1 MLPNSF
7 DGPNGWGESLYRAAY
22 RLMFHSRRLEERLL
36 ELFQKG
42 YVKGTVASGMGN
54 EATAVGMSMPLRP
67 GRDVVSLLHR
77 DFGAHLLLGSTPYQL
92 LCQYLANADSPTH
105 ACEGN
110 VHHGDAA
117 SRRFPMISHLGKMLS
132 LVVGGTWAA
141 RRNGEQVFGLA
152 VIGDG
157 GTSTGE
163 FHESLN
169 IASVHKVPVLFLIEN
184 NHYAFSTPTSVQYNC
199 RRHSDRAMGYGIAG
213 RTIDGTDPWTVYST
227 VCDVLDAMQESSLPV
242 LLECET
248 LRLCGHA
255 AYDKALYIPA
265 ELMERWRK
273 DDPVLQTRRRLVEV
287 CGLAE
292 SSIAG
297 IEEAIETEVRD
308 VVARALAIGR
318 PRAPRQLA
326 STCRGGTISRKRR
339 NDGVDSFPPAISTV
353 IKAFPG
359 EGVRTATPST
369 WPSTISWR
377 TSRWPF
383 LPAWTWAFM
392 VPHSR
397 PART

>member
-1 MLPNSF
+1 MRSGPAAEGWSPGLPKIRGPCPSAVKPEDAAELVRWPHRLGRESF
-7 DGPNGWGESLYRAAY
+7 YRVAY
-22 RLMFHSRRLEERLL
+22 PLMFLSRRLEERLL

-42 YVKGTVASGMGN
+42 YVKGTVTSSTGN
-54 EATAVGMSMPLRP
+54 EATAIGMSMPLRP
-67 GRDVVSLLHR
+67 GRDVLSLLHR
-77 DFGAHLLLGSTPYQL
+77 DFAAHLLLGATPYQL

-117 SRRFPMISHLGKMLS
+117 ARRFPMISHLGKMLS
-132 LVVGGTWAA
+132 VVVGGTWAA
-141 RRNGEQVFGLA
+141 RRKGEQVFGLA

-199 RRHSDRAMGYGIAG
+199 RRLSDRAVGYGISG

-227 VCDVLDAMQESSLPV
+227 VCEAIDAMEESSLPV
-242 LLECET
+242 LLECDT

-255 AYDKALYIPA
+255 AYDKGLYVPA

-273 DDPVLQTRRRLVEV
+273 DDPLVRTRRRLAEV

-292 SSIAG
+292 PSIAG
-297 IEEAIETEVRD
+297 IEEAVETEIRD
-308 VVARALAIGR
+308 AVTRALAVGR
-318 PRAPRQLA
+318 PRPPQQWPVHAEAALA
-326 STCRGGTISRKRR
+326 DPQRRREQSQASRRRFRIRRVPSASCRG
-339 NDGVDSFPPAISTV
+339 
-353 IKAFPG
+353 
-359 EGVRTATPST
+359 
-369 WPSTISWR
+369 
-377 TSRWPF
+377 
-383 LPAWTWAFM
+383 
-392 VPHSR
+392 
-397 PART
+397 

>member
-1 MLPNSF
+1 MDALAADPPEAVRPAAEGWSPALPRIAAL
-7 DGPNGWGESLYRAAY
+7 PCGESVNEAELVRWPHRLGRESFYRVAY
-22 RLMFHSRRLEERLL
+22 PVMFLSRRLDERLL

-42 YVKGTVASGMGN
+42 YVKGTVTMGFGN
-54 EATAVGMSMPLRP
+54 EATAIGMAMPLRP
-67 GRDVVSLLHR
+67 GRDVVSVLHR
-77 DFGAHLLLGSTPYQL
+77 DLGAHLMAGANPYRL

-117 SRRFPMISHLGKMLS
+117 ARRFPMISHLGKMLS

-199 RRHSDRAMGYGIAG
+199 RQLSDRAVAYGISG

-227 VCDVLDAMQESSLPV
+227 VCEAIDGMEESSLPV
-242 LLECET
+242 LLECNT

-255 AYDKALYIPA
+255 AYDKALYVPA

-273 DDPVLQTRRRLVEV
+273 DDPVLRTRHCLAEV
-287 CGLAE
+287 CGLNE
-292 SSIAG
+292 TSIAH
-297 IEEAIETEVRD
+297 IEEAIEAEIREAVT
-308 VVARALAIGR
+308 RALAVG
-318 PRAPRQLA
+318 PALGA
-326 STCRGGTISRKRR
+326 AAVAGACRSR
-339 NDGVDSFPPAISTV
+339 DAG
-353 IKAFPG
+353 
-359 EGVRTATPST
+359 
-369 WPSTISWR
+369 
-377 TSRWPF
+377 
-383 LPAWTWAFM
+383 
-392 VPHSR
+392 
-397 PART
+397 